1 MVKTM
6 CLVQVKRSKRLLVYM
21 SANFKATDCVTR
33 SESTNYKVQ
42 NLTHFLTVELS
53 INVYLNVGFVRQL
66 NWNDTASV
74 FFLSSL
80 EFFCNHSSSFTGFCS
95 LVSYSRYSLHFMAFT
110 SLNLII
116 YSNANYAY
124 KFFFSFHNT
133 EST

>member
-21 SANFKATDCVTR
+21 SANFKASDCVTR

-42 NLTHFLTVELS
+42 NLTQFLTVELS

-74 FFLSSL
+74 FFI
-80 EFFCNHSSSFTGFCS
+80 FP
-95 LVSYSRYSLHFMAFT
+95 
-110 SLNLII
+110 
-116 YSNANYAY
+116 
-124 KFFFSFHNT
+124 
-133 EST
+133 